1 MAACQFGF
9 FFVRRNSTTKYRGH
23 GRGRSLHSLLL
34 IGAGGSRV
42 IKRNYLRSDLSINC
56 PFYFIPIAIR
66 LLEKEQRAA
75 RVASAPPSSP
85 PPSLSWVDSQFS

>member
-75 RVASAPPSSP
+75 RVASAPPILLP
-85 PPSLSWVDSQFS
+85 LVSWVDSQFS